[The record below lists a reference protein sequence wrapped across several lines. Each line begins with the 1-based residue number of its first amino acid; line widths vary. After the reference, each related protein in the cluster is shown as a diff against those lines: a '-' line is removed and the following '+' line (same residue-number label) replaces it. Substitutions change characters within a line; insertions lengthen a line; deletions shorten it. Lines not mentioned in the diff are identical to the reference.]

1 MNRIVHF
8 EIQAS
13 DIERAAAFYTTVF
26 GWKIEQWPGMEYWVI
41 MMDSKDS
48 PHAAASKDSK
58 EPGLPAQ
65 TGINGGMLK
74 RPCDAPGEG
83 QGLNA
88 FACTIQVVDI
98 DATLDAV
105 LRNGGK
111 MAMPKFALPGVA
123 WQAYCIDTEGNTF
136 GVHQA
141 DPNAK

>member
-1 MNRIVHF
+1 MNRLVHF
-8 EIQAS
+8 EIHVS
-13 DIERAAAFYTTVF
+13 DVERAAAFYTTVF
-26 GWKIEQWPGMEYWVI
+26 GWKIEKWGDMEYWAI
-41 MMDSKDS
+41 MTTPKDSKDS
-48 PHAAASKDSK
+48 
-58 EPGLPAQ
+58 GLPAQ
-65 TGINGGMLK
+65 AGINGGMLK
-74 RPCDAPGEG
+74 RPCDTPGEG

-88 FACTIQVVDI
+88 FACTMQVVDI

-111 MAMPKFALPGVA
+111 MAMPKFALPGIA